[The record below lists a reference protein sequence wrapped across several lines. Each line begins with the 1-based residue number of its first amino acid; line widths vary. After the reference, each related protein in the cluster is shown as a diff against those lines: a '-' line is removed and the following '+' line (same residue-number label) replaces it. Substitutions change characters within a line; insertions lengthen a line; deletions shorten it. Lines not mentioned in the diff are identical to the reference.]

1 MTYHH
6 EPRKPTI
13 NEFLYL
19 QRIRATGV
27 AHPRAATN
35 PMAPARLGDS
45 PEPVPA
51 YYAMGQDRLRAL
63 RQVAKRFLAR
73 RFLIGTGGVDY
84 TDGFS

>member
-19 QRIRATGV
+19 HRLRTTGV
-27 AHPRAATN
+27 AHPGAATN

-51 YYAMGQDRLRAL
+51 YYSMGQDRLRAL
-63 RQVAKRFLAR
+63 RQVVKSFLAR
-73 RFLIGTGGVDY
+73 RFLLGSGSFTY